1 MPVGMFLAPR
11 AGPPNRN
18 SMKKRLIP
26 YPHMLLIG
34 SSRRNIG
41 KTHLATS
48 IIKKNR
54 LYADIVGLKIT
65 ILEDKAKTS
74 PQGKKNGTKYSE
86 IESSYLIREEKDG
99 SLEKD
104 TSLLLKAGAKKV
116 FWLIVQEDSL
126 YEGARALLDIIP
138 SESVIVAESNRLRL
152 AVKPG
157 AFLMLINPQKKI
169 KKSADRVLK
178 FADLTIETDG
188 KKIDYNIDNIE
199 YSQDKWKLNSI
210 GTDKI

>member
-1 MPVGMFLAPR
+1 M
-11 AGPPNRN
+11 
-18 SMKKRLIP
+18 SKRLIS

-48 IIKKNR
+48 IIKKNH
-54 LYADIVGLKIT
+54 LYTDIIGLKIT
-65 ILEDKAKTS
+65 TIEEKTKSS
-74 PQGKKNGTKYSE
+74 PHSKKDASPLYSD
-86 IESSYLIREEKDG
+86 IDGSYLIREEKDR

-116 FWLIVQEDSL
+116 YWLLVQENSL
-126 YEGARALLDIIP
+126 DEGARALFEIIP

-157 AFLMLINPQKKI
+157 VFLMLINPQNKI

-178 FADLTIETDG
+178 FADLIIETDG
-188 KKIDYNIDNIE
+188 KKIDYDIDNIE
-199 YSQDKWKLNSI
+199 YCQKKWKLNSL
-210 GTDKI
+210 